1 MGRERPWCAGVAF
14 GRWQKDPPTARNAA
28 RGEIG
33 PMAGVGPVGAG
44 GGAPLYLG
52 RTEMMATIL
61 REEKP
66 VEKAGREYF
75 RFTQDMTDVL
85 DMLDEAAIGQ
95 VVKAVGHRAFFGEE
109 PGEFSDKMA
118 EIAYRLMVVQA
129 IDSLDAVRRAQ
140 RNGASGGR
148 PRRQ

>member
-1 MGRERPWCAGVAF
+1 
-14 GRWQKDPPTARNAA
+14 
-28 RGEIG
+28 
-33 PMAGVGPVGAG
+33 MAGVGPVGAG

-75 RFTQDMTDVL
+75 RFTQDMTDAL

-95 VVKAVGHRAFFGEE
+95 DNQTTPTGRWRMTRCRPIH
-109 PGEFSDKMA
+109 
-118 EIAYRLMVVQA
+118 
-129 IDSLDAVRRAQ
+129 
-140 RNGASGGR
+140 GGR
-148 PRRQ
+148 